1 MEQLP
6 WQLAMLVAAEILR
19 LRADVTGRRA
29 TGNRCREAVKL
40 PQAACCQPAPFP
52 SSESEVDTWQARSH
66 TARVRNY
73 TRVGRK

>member
-6 WQLAMLVAAEILR
+6 WQLAMLAAAEILR

-52 SSESEVDTWQARSH
+52 S
-66 TARVRNY
+66 
-73 TRVGRK
+73 